1 MLIHVEF
8 TNINSYNPRVIF
20 GNVWTM
26 RNIKVRS
33 YGWGLLTRDLF
44 GLIYIYGFRWEICI
58 YFGILGFKNI
68 KHEES
73 QLI

>member
-26 RNIKVRS
+26 RNIKVTIWAIWVGIVDS
-33 YGWGLLTRDLF
+33 GPIWT
-44 GLIYIYGFRWEICI
+44 YIYMD
-58 YFGILGFKNI
+58 LGGKYVFISVSWVLKTLSMKKVN
-68 KHEES
+68 
-73 QLI
+73 